1 MVFVVAL
8 QVVSEAVDALCKK
21 CNLHFRRT
29 GVSCM
34 SPVLGDGFA
43 FWSSCHKYAFRVPAE
58 LRDQLVA
65 VGLLTLCISPAL
77 KALVDPFNLSGGLS
91 GYAG

>member
-8 QVVSEAVDALCKK
+8 QVISEAVDALCKK
-21 CNLHFRRT
+21 CNLYFWRT
-29 GVSCM
+29 GVSCV

-43 FWSSCHKYAFRVPAE
+43 FWSNCHRYAFRVPAE

-65 VGLLTLCISPAL
+65 IGLLTPCISPAQ
-77 KALVDPFNLSGGLS
+77 KALVDPFNLSGWSCGW
-91 GYAG
+91 AG